1 MKKMV
6 SLYFGLPG
14 CGKTTFL
21 TKIAQQELKKIK
33 RKKSNYTDV
42 FCNFYCKGTKRLD
55 YKKDFGIYQIENAL
69 ILIDEASLEQDSRDF
84 KTLTFEKKQA
94 LLLHRHYGNDI
105 IFSTQQYNG
114 VDLKIRN
121 IVQRLYYCRRLSFFT
136 IAYRVPPAIVFPE
149 STGEIVQGYQK
160 PSFLEKCST
169 FKVCFR
175 PFYYKF
181 FNSFDA
187 PKLQNKEWASFD

>member
-1 MKKMV
+1 MV

-121 IVQRLYYCRRLSFFT
+121 IVQKLYYCRKIAFFT

-149 STGEIVQGYQK
+149 ATGEIVQGYQK
-160 PSFLEKCST
+160 PSFLQKWLT
-169 FKVCFR
+169 LKICFR

-187 PKLQNKEWASFD
+187 PILKYKEWALFD